1 MQIHISRN
9 IIEKKDPARKLF
21 YLSSLIERII
31 LTIIYTVFHIMWF
44 YINKNMNLHKLRS
57 I

>member
-21 YLSSLIERII
+21 YLSSFIERII
-31 LTIIYTVFHIMWF
+31 LTIIYTVFHIM
-44 YINKNMNLHKLRS
+44 
-57 I
+57 